1 MNTGFGNPDATTDN
15 EDLPKSLRK
24 NDFEK
29 KLEEKQNK
37 MSERSKKIDEFYN
50 TQDDNTREKR
60 KGKHSK

>member
-1 MNTGFGNPDATTDN
+1 MNCKIPFTKDI
-15 EDLPKSLRK
+15 
-24 NDFEK
+24 DFEK